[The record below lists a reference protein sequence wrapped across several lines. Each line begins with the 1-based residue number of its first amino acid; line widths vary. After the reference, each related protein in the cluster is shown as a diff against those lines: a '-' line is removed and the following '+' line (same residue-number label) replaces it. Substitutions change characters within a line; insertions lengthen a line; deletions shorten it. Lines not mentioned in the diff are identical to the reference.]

1 MNSRHYSMT
10 EQEWII
16 FFKRLAFLRRAGV
29 SLPEA
34 LSMLKEQAHTKRTRT
49 ILENV
54 YESVSSGKQLSESL
68 NLFSNGF
75 SHTTTYAIAA
85 GETTGTLA
93 QTLERLADTLAK
105 HRALKRKVMGA
116 FIYPVIITVV
126 MVGVI
131 GFLVLYLFPKIMP
144 IFSSLHMQLPF
155 ATRVVIGAS
164 TFLMEWG
171 LWCGLLVA
179 AVSFAFFIFTK
190 RNMRGKYFFD
200 QAFLRVPV
208 LASLVQNYNVINSAR
223 TLELLLASVPLSA
236 ALARTAES
244 IAHAGYKNA
253 WRDIAASVERGESIA
268 KAMAH
273 KKKYFPDT
281 FVQLVAVGEHSG
293 SLSETLHFL
302 SEWYEGDLEERTKQL
317 STLIEP
323 VLMIVMG
330 LVIGFVALSIILPI
344 YGITQNLHA

>member
-1 MNSRHYSMT
+1 MT
-10 EQEWII
+10 EQERII

-34 LSMLKEQAHTKRTRT
+34 LSILKEQAHTKRTR
-49 ILENV
+49 IIFEKI

-68 NLFSNGF
+68 NLFSNSF

-105 HRALKRKVMGA
+105 HRALKRKVMSA
-116 FIYPVIITVV
+116 FIYPVIVTVV

-144 IFSSLHMQLPF
+144 IFSSLHMELPF

-171 LWCGLLVA
+171 LWCVLLVV
-179 AVSFAFFIFTK
+179 AVSFTFFIFAK
-190 RNMRGKYFFD
+190 RNMYVKYFFD

-208 LASLVQNYNVINSAR
+208 LAPLVQNYNVINSAR

-236 ALARTAES
+236 ALVRTAES
-244 IAHAGYKNA
+244 TAHAGYKNA

-281 FVQLVAVGEHSG
+281 FVQLSAVGERSG
-293 SLSETLHFL
+293 SLSETFHFL
-302 SEWYEGDLEERTKQL
+302 SEWYEEDLEERTKQL